1 MTFLKIWNKANWDF
15 LQQDHLLKRTCYFN
29 TCLSNLNGTAEDDN
43 IRQASRIL
51 SFNRTVL
58 RGPLQLVYYCCP
70 LDVDGVEWI
79 SLTEITEGLILHCVS
94 IDVLKWMDRW
104 MNILWTIT
112 WKFTFVASAILWT
125 LTLISLYHSRSLAID
140 GAHNTSLYISGHISD
155 SIPNEILMYLVVS
168 LNFIPQRHVPHSPW
182 AYSAHSDTG
191 ESLLSCRW
199 GT

>member
-1 MTFLKIWNKANWDF
+1 MTFLKIWNKANWDI

-29 TCLSNLNGTAEDDN
+29 ACLSDLNGTAEDDN

-51 SFNRTVL
+51 SFNRTVF
-58 RGPLQLVYYCCP
+58 RGPLQLLYYCCP

-94 IDVLKWMDRW
+94 IDVLKWIDR
-104 MNILWTIT
+104 
-112 WKFTFVASAILWT
+112 KFTFVASAILWT

-155 SIPNEILMYLVVS
+155 SIPNEISMYLVVS

-182 AYSAHSDTG
+182 AYSAHSDTR